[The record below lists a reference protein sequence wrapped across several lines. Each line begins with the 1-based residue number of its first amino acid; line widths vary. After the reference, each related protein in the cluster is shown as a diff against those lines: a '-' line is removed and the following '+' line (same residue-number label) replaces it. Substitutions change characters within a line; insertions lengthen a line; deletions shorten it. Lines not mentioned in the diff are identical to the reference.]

1 MESKDSSEDNGGPQ
15 ESSLDA
21 PQGSNTKTEETDVGN
36 VQDGITENV
45 PEEKKEE
52 NPSEQGKR
60 KRTEDEN
67 SPPEKRSKSDIEE
80 DGEDQDEEEDKEN
93 GEDKEEGVIE
103 EEEEEKG
110 ENKEEEETKDLEENI
125 ESEDMGQDD
134 SESIQNKEGTDSND
148 AAKSDKMEENEESAR
163 VKESEST
170 DSSNVKKST
179 EEETEEKSEKM
190 EEESEELETI
200 ERDREKRESKE
211 RSGENDSVESLESES
226 LKSSKDSL
234 EDEKASEGPEESS
247 SVKSEDSEKENRRA
261 DADTPIDLTTKS
273 GLPNG
278 NGGSDVIMLSD
289 SEEELMNGVV
299 NGDIL
304 DLDECEIRKR
314 RKIVKRLQAELR
326 NEEAKLILLRKMRQ
340 SQVSSPSIPEKP
352 KQQHAQPPPLVRPG
366 QQPSQARPAHS
377 QPPQLVRNT
386 NQTPS
391 RSHQQGPP
399 PLVNMRGQNLSNGN
413 SLSQQMRYQGMQGQ
427 SGSRGMYGSNSQSSQ
442 NNNAQVDTQTPAQR
456 QAAAKMA
463 LRKQLEKTL
472 LQIPPPKPPPPEMN
486 FVPSLSSTD
495 FIYLLGLEEAVNYII
510 DANLIS
516 KGQKNPDEKMV
527 CNPFTCVQCNTD
539 FTPVWKREK
548 AGSKNVIC
556 EHCVTTNQKKALK
569 QEHTNRLKSAFVKAL
584 QQEQEIER
592 MQAQE
597 KTSGPSHGSSSP
609 ANNSSSSSSSNSAMN
624 IPSNSAS
631 FKATS
636 EAIRQHQNF
645 LQAHQAVTAHQA
657 ALRMGQPLGLAP
669 FGAPGPF
676 PYQIPF
682 GGAKASD
689 LNSLQRKYLLDMIP
703 PNRWSK

>member
-1 MESKDSSEDNGGPQ
+1 MYGFY
-15 ESSLDA
+15 
-21 PQGSNTKTEETDVGN
+21 
-36 VQDGITENV
+36 
-45 PEEKKEE
+45 
-52 NPSEQGKR
+52 
-60 KRTEDEN
+60 
-67 SPPEKRSKSDIEE
+67 RSKSD
-80 DGEDQDEEEDKEN
+80 
-93 GEDKEEGVIE
+93 
-103 EEEEEKG
+103 EEEKG
-110 ENKEEEETKDLEENI
+110 EDSSKEEEEITE
-125 ESEDMGQDD
+125 
-134 SESIQNKEGTDSND
+134 
-148 AAKSDKMEENEESAR
+148 
-163 VKESEST
+163 KESEEMQTKDKETEDAESVPQEEAT
-170 DSSNVKKST
+170 DSKNL
-179 EEETEEKSEKM
+179 ETEEKLENEKLGETESESQDVENSTEKETEENSEKM
-190 EEESEELETI
+190 EDDI
-200 ERDREKRESKE
+200 KD
-211 RSGENDSVESLESES
+211 DESLEKDNDAQEKEEKSGETDSVKSLES
-226 LKSSKDSL
+226 VSFKSSKDSVA
-234 EDEKASEGPEESS
+234 DDKGSEGPEESS
-247 SVKSEDSEKENRRA
+247 SVKSEDSEKENRRT
-261 DADTPIDLTTKS
+261 DADTPIDLTTKT
-273 GLPNG
+273 GIPNG
-278 NGGSDVIMLSD
+278 NGGGDIIMLSD
-289 SEEELMNGVV
+289 SEEELMNGVM
-299 NGDIL
+299 NGDVQ

-314 RKIVKRLQAELR
+314 RKMVKRLQAELR

-340 SQVSSPSIPEKP
+340 SQVSSPSVPEKP
-352 KQQHAQPPPLVRPG
+352 KQHNQPPPLVRPG

-377 QPPQLVRNT
+377 QPPQLVRNS
-386 NQTPS
+386 NQSSSS
-391 RSHQQGPP
+391 RNHQQGPP
-399 PLVNMRGQNLSNGN
+399 PLVNMRVQNLSNGN

-427 SGSRGMYGSNSQSSQ
+427 SSSRSLYGSSSQSSQ

-527 CNPFTCVQCNTD
+527 CNPFTCVQCGTD

-597 KTSGPSHGSSSP
+597 KSSGSSHGSSSP
-609 ANNSSSSSSSNSAMN
+609 ANNSSSNSSMN
-624 IPSNSAS
+624 LSTNSAS
-631 FKATS
+631 YKATT

-657 ALRMGQPLGLAP
+657 ALRMGQPLGLTP
-669 FGAPGPF
+669 FGTPGPF

-689 LNSLQRKYLLDMIP
+689 LSSLQRKYLLDMIP